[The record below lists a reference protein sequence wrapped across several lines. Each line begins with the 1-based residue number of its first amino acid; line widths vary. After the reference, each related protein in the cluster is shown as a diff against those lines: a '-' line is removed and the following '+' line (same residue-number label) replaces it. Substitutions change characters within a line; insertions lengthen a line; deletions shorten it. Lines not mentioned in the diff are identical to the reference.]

1 MLLLLLSQGRL
12 FCDPVYGSWTVAG
25 QALLFMEFSR
35 QEYWSGC
42 ATPKIHVKMFLVY
55 SKDTECNDMIEVVF

>member
-1 MLLLLLSQGRL
+1 M
-12 FCDPVYGSWTVAG
+12 YGSWTVAG

-55 SKDTECNDMIEVVF
+55 SKDIECNDMIKVVF